1 MNNYVIE
8 FEYLNHLIENQNMKL
23 LNKILAFKL
32 LDRATISENQRQMCL
47 TLAHD
52 LTFSSM
58 KTARKRIFSD
68 KTNISKDV
76 TNQFENLNIKQ
87 EESVFVVDQSTK
99 LRRKINPK
107 YKKGKITRCVICD
120 SKMHWAKTCPHKSK
134 YSVVN
139 VAESLSEIKDETV
152 CDEEVNI
159 ILMTNEYEIMISEL
173 EANAIID
180 TVCMKTVS
188 GEKWFLNFM
197 ICLDD
202 TALNKVNSFL
212 VEKYLNLVMVEK
224 FIQNIKQLFQLR

>member
-68 KTNISKDV
+68 KTNTSKDI

-152 CDEEVNI
+152 WDEEVNI

-188 GEKWFLNFM
+188 GENGF
-197 ICLDD
+197 
-202 TALNKVNSFL
+202 
-212 VEKYLNLVMVEK
+212 
-224 FIQNIKQLFQLR
+224 